1 MDKGLNLW
9 REKVLRVQSESIKKA
24 EERLKED
31 TEKRNDDLMY
41 KRRKKEEYMKI
52 SKTGQKR
59 KQQKT
64 FDAFTDKIVD
74 KEKRVKQIYLLKTM
88 ICL

>member
-52 SKTGQKR
+52 SKTEQKR

-64 FDAFTDKIVD
+64 FDAFTEKIVD